1 MKRTPPSNALA
12 PKRKLE
18 DDFEDG
24 SSVRSP
30 LDDNSNLA
38 KKLNLSIS
46 SEARKDL
53 SLFGTI
59 FY

>member
-24 SSVRSP
+24 SSVRS
-30 LDDNSNLA
+30 LNDSNLA

>member
-24 SSVRSP
+24 SSVRS
-30 LDDNSNLA
+30 LDDSYLA

>member
-24 SSVRSP
+24 PSVRS
-30 LDDNSNLA
+30 LDDSNLA